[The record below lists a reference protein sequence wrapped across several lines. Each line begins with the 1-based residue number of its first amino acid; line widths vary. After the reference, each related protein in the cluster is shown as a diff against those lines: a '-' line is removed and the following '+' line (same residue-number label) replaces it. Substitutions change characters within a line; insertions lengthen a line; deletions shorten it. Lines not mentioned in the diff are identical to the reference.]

1 MDDLDKILNIII
13 TYNDENLTIKT
24 KDFIAL
30 DELKQKSLKQFNLT
44 KISKNLLKFHIEK
57 DILSDDDLLKNIDFS
72 DFNDT
77 KLELKLTID
86 EGEKSN
92 NSNFNKD
99 KILNESITN
108 DYIDIINQLEEANL
122 KFSEENIKYTQI
134 IKEKENNI
142 KYLNEFNDQ
151 LKKNINDL
159 TNKINELER
168 ENDKLNK
175 AINNLKIN
183 NKDNDFNNYNKKKV
197 ISPGSKAFP
206 EMNNN
211 NNIFQNKEENI
222 IKNDQ
227 NLTPTGMQTP
237 NQKENNVKTNK
248 MPEIYQT
255 SEIKNNNR
263 TRTDNIFYLN
273 INQRNSNEIKEIN
286 AKGIKNEKIYSK
298 LNNNDNN
305 YRNFENKNNIF
316 GKNTKQIIIPK
327 LNFNKESDNS
337 KENEIKY
344 LKLQKRRSNEKL
356 NFSNIMDDNID
367 YNDYK
372 CQTERTDIIR
382 EMKRKYPDLNEIPDE
397 KIIEKYEDNDGDVD
411 LPKFIKSEI
420 NFTKL
425 NLIKAKTIRSLI
437 LIIIMI

>member
-30 DELKQKSLKQFNLT
+30 DELKEKSLKQFNLT

-57 DILSDDDLLKNIDFS
+57 DILSEDDLLKNIDFS

-86 EGEKSN
+86 VAEKLN

-122 KFSEENIKYTQI
+122 KLSEENIKYTQI
-134 IKEKENNI
+134 IKEKENNR
-142 KYLNEFNDQ
+142 KFLNEFNEQ

-197 ISPGSKAFP
+197 ISPESRASP

-211 NNIFQNKEENI
+211 NNIFRNKEENF

-237 NQKENNVKTNK
+237 NQKENNEKINNHNNK
-248 MPEIYQT
+248 MPDIYQT
-255 SEIKNNNR
+255 PEIKNYNR

-273 INQRNSNEIKEIN
+273 INQRNSNEIEEIN
-286 AKGIKNEKIYSK
+286 AKGIKNENRYSK

-305 YRNFENKNNIF
+305 YRNFENKNNIV
-316 GKNTKQIIIPK
+316 GKIKKKIIIPK
-327 LNFNKESDNS
+327 LNFNKESDNTKE
-337 KENEIKY
+337 KEN
-344 LKLQKRRSNEKL
+344 LKLQKGRRNEKL
-356 NFSNIMDDNID
+356 SFSNIKDDNID

-372 CQTERTDIIR
+372 CRTERTDIIR

-397 KIIEKYEDNDGDVD
+397 TIIEKYEDNDGDVD
-411 LPKFIKSEI
+411 
-420 NFTKL
+420 
-425 NLIKAKTIRSLI
+425 KAAYDLI
-437 LIIIMI
+437 LRLTQIINLK